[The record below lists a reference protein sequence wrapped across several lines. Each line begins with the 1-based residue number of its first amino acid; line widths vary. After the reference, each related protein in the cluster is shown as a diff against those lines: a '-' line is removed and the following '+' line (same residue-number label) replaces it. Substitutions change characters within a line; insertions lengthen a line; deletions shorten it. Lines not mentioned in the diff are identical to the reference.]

1 MTQIDEKIRE
11 VCNRKKFISFWE
23 VFDYMKLAN
32 YEELEAMMTALQLFD
47 GKVWDRVINVAKV
60 KNNSNVVEFA
70 SGYTYN
76 YSGATMIEYGDY
88 LIDDEIEYLV
98 DDEFETPHEPDNLM
112 VEIFLMTNDAM
123 DVYKPLYKSYTET
136 RIYKFEPEL
145 EKHIKS
151 IKLELTTELAI
162 KLFKDGYNQFK

>member
-11 VCNRKKFISFWE
+11 VSKRKKFTSFWE

-47 GKVWDRVINVAKV
+47 GKVWDRVINAAKV
-60 KNNSNVVEFA
+60 NYKSNEGVFA
-70 SGYTYN
+70 SGCTIS
-76 YSGATMIEYGDY
+76 YSGSTMWWPEKDN
-88 LIDDEIEYLV
+88 DESEEIEYV
-98 DDEFETPHEPDNLM
+98 IIDDKSHEPDNLM

-123 DVYKPLYKSYTET
+123 DLYKPLYKSYIET
-136 RIYKFEPEL
+136 RKYKFEPEL

-151 IKLELTTELAI
+151 IKLYLTTELAI
-162 KLFKDGYNQFK
+162 KLFMDGYNQLK